1 MFQRKGE
8 RGSKMKNFKI
18 FVLIILVISFNALVI
33 FGQKKIVHPI
43 KPKDF
48 DGLGL
53 SKDIKT
59 LVKGA
64 HSKVETPFVFV
75 ARDEKTY
82 AQLQNLV
89 EGLPD
94 VSTIDFST
102 NAVIAGFAGEKSTG
116 GWTVEIKK
124 TAKGYGLIVQVP
136 GKGMMV
142 TQEITNPFN
151 VAQVPID
158 SNKSLALDLPINFNS
173 KIQNFR
179 VNKGDFEYT
188 GGIAGRRK
196 QFKADGTIRLLTSG
210 DYVSVWFDLKGKG
223 ADQTRKLSAIAS
235 GTFKN
240 GNLEIERLDAGNF
253 VEMPH
258 PPFLVKGMLKDKTLS
273 LNFEPL
279 PTNVAD
285 GYEGRGSLEAVRIK

>member
-1 MFQRKGE
+1 M
-8 RGSKMKNFKI
+8 
-18 FVLIILVISFNALVI
+18 
-33 FGQKKIVHPI
+33 HPI

-48 DGLGL
+48 EGLGYTQ
-53 SKDIKT
+53 DIKV

-64 HSKVETPFVFV
+64 HSKIETPFVFV

-89 EGLPD
+89 EGLPNA
-94 VSTIDFST
+94 STVDFSA
-102 NAVIAGFAGEKSTG
+102 NAVIAAFAGEKSTG

-124 TAKGYGLIVQVP
+124 TANGFGVVVQSP

-142 TQEITNPFN
+142 TQVITNPFN
-151 VAQVPID
+151 VSQVPITSD
-158 SNKSLALDLPINFNS
+158 KSLSLDLPINFNS
-173 KIQNFR
+173 KIQSFQ
-179 VNKGDFEYT
+179 VSKGDFEYT

-196 QFKADGTIRLLTSG
+196 QFKADGTIRLLTSD
-210 DYVSVWFDLKGKG
+210 DYATVWFDLKGKG
-223 ADQTRKLSAIAS
+223 ADKTRKISAIAS
-235 GTFKN
+235 GTLKN

-258 PPFLVKGMLKDKTLS
+258 PPFSVKGMLKDKNLS

-285 GYEGRGSLEAVRIK
+285 GYEGHGSLEAIGIK